1 MFSDPRWDDAGYGT
15 QAYFDLPLDVYAQR
29 ELESLTLFSCNFNAS
44 LFVNFGLLKHI
55 SLGWIKMPVLVQE
68 TLLAQCRFLESLN
81 LKKCRGMNYLDI
93 RGKNFELKL
102 KTLVV
107 LLE

>member
-29 ELESLTLFSCNFNAS
+29 ELE
-44 LFVNFGLLKHI
+44 
-55 SLGWIKMPVLVQE
+55 
-68 TLLAQCRFLESLN
+68 FLESLN